1 MLAGS
6 VEAALFDAVYGAIPV
21 GLAYFSPDGRFERVN
36 PALATINGWPAEQH
50 LGRTIEEV
58 LGPEDG
64 ARIAGFVRE
73 VMVSGRAV
81 VDQEITLADPGAGP
95 EGVRYFEASYFPVLV
110 EGEGEP
116 AGVGAVVREVT
127 ERHRAESERRR
138 LLKEAVTARAHAE
151 AALLRAES
159 AQHAAEEARAMAE
172 RERARLEFLAEAGRR
187 MAASMDYET
196 TLQGVAESVV
206 PMLADW
212 CVISVADPGGGVRTL
227 AAAHSDPA
235 KLALLWE
242 LTERYPRRTDEP
254 SMVTKVIVTGEMDLI
269 REIPEE
275 LLEQVA
281 RDEDHL
287 RILRGLGLCS
297 VLVVP
302 LRTPERTMG
311 ALSLAFAESGRRF
324 TGNDISLANNL
335 AARAALHLRNAQLYT
350 ERTHIARTL
359 QAGLLPSSLPEIPGM
374 EIAARYQAAGDQND
388 VGGDFYDAFVGGTT
402 RGSC

>member
-275 LLEQVA
+275 LLLHE
-281 RDEDHL
+281 L
-287 RILRGLGLCS
+287 IGS
-297 VLVVP
+297 
-302 LRTPERTMG
+302 
-311 ALSLAFAESGRRF
+311 LS
-324 TGNDISLANNL
+324 
-335 AARAALHLRNAQLYT
+335 RAAPCEA
-350 ERTHIARTL
+350 
-359 QAGLLPSSLPEIPGM
+359 
-374 EIAARYQAAGDQND
+374 
-388 VGGDFYDAFVGGTT
+388 
-402 RGSC
+402 